1 MRGGRRGSTRRRA
14 ARDGGR
20 GRRGRDRTRRARRA
34 RTSSRRASGHA
45 RRRPPRA
52 RDRRSGARAGRGVRD
67 ATTVVI
73 TVVVVFTFE
82 FKIATTRLVSGASQ
96 CPRAVLARRWRRFG
110 RRRVPS
116 RRRLVRGGRA
126 ARLLLLL
133 WGLYQDATFE
143 EPYTDVDYD
152 VFTDAAR
159 FVARDASPY
168 ERTTYRYTPLLA
180 FALLPNVLVH
190 PAWGKVLFALFDLL
204 AGALILRVL
213 RAQGHRERACVAAC
227 AAWLFNPFTIAV
239 STRGSCESIPATL
252 VLVALE
258 RIAAG
263 RPAHAGLAHGAATHL
278 RIVPVAYALP
288 ILVFL
293 DAAYERDAA
302 AAIAYSAAAA
312 AAEREDPRRG
322 RKTRPL
328 APARTSSPPRP
339 REGQKKNERAPPCPS
354 APAFAAS
361 SFATSRR
368 SAPSAS
374 RSTARS
380 SSRRRT
386 RTTLASRRQAQL
398 FELSARVPERR
409 RDRGDSRGAHDHGD
423 ETPARSQPQ
432 PASETASET
441 RRRPRAA
448 RAASPLSPPP
458 GRRSPSSPRSA
469 SSPRETSPPRSSRR
483 SVSSPS
489 TPSSPRSIS
498 CGISAWRLRSANAL
512 RTRGARAARE
522 EEPEGRKT
530 PFFPREDED
539 EEPPLLRA
547 EVGGGARVRRVA
559 GGAGGVARGGVQPE
573 FRGAPR
579 GFELAWL
586 AGLGFLFANARA
598 VAAFARALGGGG
610 LDGDAEALDR
620 DAAALRGD
628 AAALHRDAPQ
638 RRTA

>member
-1 MRGGRRGSTRRRA
+1 MA
-14 ARDGGR
+14 A
-20 GRRGRDRTRRARRA
+20 
-34 RTSSRRASGHA
+34 ASAAGA
-45 RRRPPRA
+45 FPRA
-52 RDRRSGARAGRGVRD
+52 GVLFAAGA
-67 ATTVVI
+67 
-73 TVVVVFTFE
+73 
-82 FKIATTRLVSGASQ
+82 L
-96 CPRAVLARRWRRFG
+96 
-110 RRRVPS
+110 
-116 RRRLVRGGRA
+116 

-143 EPYTDVDYD
+143 VPYTDVDYD

-159 FVARDASPY
+159 FVARGASPY

-239 STRGSCESIPATL
+239 STRGSCESLPATL

-302 AAIAYSAAAA
+302 AAIAYSADA

-328 APARTSSPPRP
+328 APSRTSSPPRP
-339 REGQKKNERAPPCPS
+339 REGQNQKRKRAPL
-354 APAFAAS
+354 AVRARLAFAAS
-361 SFATSRR
+361 SFATFAALGAVCFALYGAEFFEEAYAYHLSRR
-368 SAPSAS
+368 DVRHNFSPSFLPAYLDAAG
-374 RSTARS
+374 TG
-380 SSRRRT
+380 
-386 RTTLASRRQAQL
+386 
-398 FELSARVPERR
+398 
-409 RDRGDSRGAHDHGD
+409 GDSRGAYDHRD
-423 ETPARSQPQ
+423 ETPARSQP
-432 PASETASET
+432 PAGVGDGVGDGVGGLAL
-441 RRRPRAA
+441 A
-448 RAASPLSPPP
+448 RAALAALVAAGPQVAVVAALGVVAARDLPAALFLQTLGFVAFNAVVTAQYFVWYFSLAPLALP
-458 GRRSPSSPRSA
+458 
-469 SSPRETSPPRSSRR
+469 
-483 SVSSPS
+483 
-489 TPSSPRSIS
+489 
-498 CGISAWRLRSANAL
+498 NAL
-512 RTRGARAARE
+512 RTRGDARRE
-522 EEPEGRKT
+522 KKSGKGGKT

-539 EEPPLLRA
+539 EDEDEEPPRSSSEPKWAAARA
-547 EVGGGARVRRVA
+547 CGAWQA
-559 GGAGGVARGGVQPE
+559 AQAAWLAAAFSLE

-610 LDGDAEALDR
+610 GSTGTRRRSTETRRRSAETRRRSTGTRPRDG
-620 DAAALRGD
+620 
-628 AAALHRDAPQ
+628 
-638 RRTA
+638 RREGRARARVRCTRSMYFFTRTVS

>member
-1 MRGGRRGSTRRRA
+1 MPP
-14 ARDGGR
+14 ARSSLGDGG
-20 GRRGRDRTRRARRA
+20 G
-34 RTSSRRASGHA
+34 
-45 RRRPPRA
+45 
-52 RDRRSGARAGRGVRD
+52 
-67 ATTVVI
+67 
-73 TVVVVFTFE
+73 
-82 FKIATTRLVSGASQ
+82 
-96 CPRAVLARRWRRFG
+96 FG
-110 RRRVPS
+110 RRRAFP
-116 RRRLVRGGRA
+116 RA
-126 ARLLLLL
+126 GVLFAAGALARLLLLL

-143 EPYTDVDYD
+143 VPYTDVDYD

-339 REGQKKNERAPPCPS
+339 REGQKQKRKRAPPSRGSS
-354 APAFAAS
+354 APRVRGVLVRDVRGA
-361 SFATSRR
+361 
-368 SAPSAS
+368 
-374 RSTARS
+374 
-380 SSRRRT
+380 RRRLL
-386 RTTLASRRQAQL
+386 RALRRGVLRGGVRVPPLASRRQAQL
-398 FELSARVPERR
+398 LAELSARVPERR
-409 RDRGDSRGAHDHGD
+409 RDRGG
-423 ETPARSQPQ
+423 
-432 PASETASET
+432 
-441 RRRPRAA
+441 
-448 RAASPLSPPP
+448 L
-458 GRRSPSSPRSA
+458 
-469 SSPRETSPPRSSRR
+469 
-483 SVSSPS
+483 
-489 TPSSPRSIS
+489 
-498 CGISAWRLRSANAL
+498 
-512 RTRGARAARE
+512 
-522 EEPEGRKT
+522 
-530 PFFPREDED
+530 
-539 EEPPLLRA
+539 
-547 EVGGGARVRRVA
+547 
-559 GGAGGVARGGVQPE
+559 ARGV
-573 FRGAPR
+573 
-579 GFELAWL
+579 
-586 AGLGFLFANARA
+586 
-598 VAAFARALGGGG
+598 
-610 LDGDAEALDR
+610 
-620 DAAALRGD
+620 
-628 AAALHRDAPQ
+628 
-638 RRTA
+638 

>member
-1 MRGGRRGSTRRRA
+1 MA
-14 ARDGGR
+14 A
-20 GRRGRDRTRRARRA
+20 
-34 RTSSRRASGHA
+34 ASAAGA
-45 RRRPPRA
+45 FPRA
-52 RDRRSGARAGRGVRD
+52 GVLFAAGA
-67 ATTVVI
+67 
-73 TVVVVFTFE
+73 
-82 FKIATTRLVSGASQ
+82 L
-96 CPRAVLARRWRRFG
+96 
-110 RRRVPS
+110 
-116 RRRLVRGGRA
+116 

-143 EPYTDVDYD
+143 VPYTDVDYD

-159 FVARDASPY
+159 FVARGASPY

-239 STRGSCESIPATL
+239 STRGSCESLPATL

-302 AAIAYSAAAA
+302 AAAAYSADAAV
-312 AAEREDPRRG
+312 EREDPRRG

-328 APARTSSPPRP
+328 APSRTSSRTSSPPRP
-339 REGQKKNERAPPCPS
+339 REDQKQKRKRAPL
-354 APAFAAS
+354 AVRARLAFAAS
-361 SFATSRR
+361 SFATFAALGAVCFALYGAEFFEEAYAYHLSRR
-368 SAPSAS
+368 DVRHNFSPSFLPAYLNAAG
-374 RSTARS
+374 TG
-380 SSRRRT
+380 
-386 RTTLASRRQAQL
+386 
-398 FELSARVPERR
+398 
-409 RDRGDSRGAHDHGD
+409 GDSRGAYDPRD
-423 ETPARSQPQ
+423 ETPARSQP
-432 PASETASET
+432 PAGVGDGVGDGVGGDVGGLAL
-441 RRRPRAA
+441 ALA
-448 RAASPLSPPP
+448 RAALAALVAAGPQVAVVAALGVVAARDLPAALFLQTLGFVAFNAVVTAQYFVWYFSLAPLALP
-458 GRRSPSSPRSA
+458 
-469 SSPRETSPPRSSRR
+469 
-483 SVSSPS
+483 
-489 TPSSPRSIS
+489 
-498 CGISAWRLRSANAL
+498 NAL
-512 RTRGARAARE
+512 RTRGDARRE
-522 EEPEGRKT
+522 KKSGKGGKT
-530 PFFPREDED
+530 PFLPREDED
-539 EEPPLLRA
+539 EEPPRSSSEPKWAAARA
-547 EVGGGARVRRVA
+547 CGAWQA
-559 GGAGGVARGGVQPE
+559 AQAAWLAAAFSLE

-638 RRTA
+638 RRKA